1 MAASLDLSVVHFI
14 GSNLD
19 RMEER
24 LDVLHNQWMLA
35 TDTYN
40 AAIAVP
46 INETLPVAACNG
58 AAAAE
63 DGQLWTE
70 LFSLRKDAY
79 SLGQP
84 PGSTLPEAFMR
95 QKMDL
100 AFSHRA
106 RKLADLEHAEEVRRL
121 QLETTM
127 LKAERLVHKSSHV

>member
-1 MAASLDLSVVHFI
+1 MAASLDLSVVRFT

-24 LDVLHNQWMLA
+24 LDVLHNQWTLA

-63 DGQLWTE
+63 AEQLWTE
-70 LFSLRKDAY
+70 LSRFRKDAY

-84 PGSTLPEAFMR
+84 SGSTLPEAFMR

-100 AFSHRA
+100 AWSYRE
-106 RKLADLEHAEEVRRL
+106 RKMAELQHAEEVRRL
-121 QLETTM
+121 QLENTM